1 VVMDVCKKEDP
12 EFKEVGSEHWTA
24 CHRVG

>member
-1 VVMDVCKKEDP
+1 VMDVCKKEDP
-12 EFKEVGSEHWTA
+12 EFKEVGGEHWVA